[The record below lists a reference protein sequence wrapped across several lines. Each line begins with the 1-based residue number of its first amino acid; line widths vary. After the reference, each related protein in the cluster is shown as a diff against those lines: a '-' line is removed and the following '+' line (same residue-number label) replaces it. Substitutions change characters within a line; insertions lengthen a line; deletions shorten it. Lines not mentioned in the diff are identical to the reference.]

1 MNYFLLFTQHFDRD
15 KGLDY
20 GRLSLNHLDKGTLS
34 IWLATS
40 STKNKQ
46 YAESFHE
53 RGALIPP
60 QYRCHNLPNYTVQTK
75 PIPLPHIPGVEGN
88 FYKINPHFVTTDRG
102 GQRGDFGIHLDANH
116 PGSLG
121 CIVMGQ
127 DRFTQFEEQMSRL
140 RDLNLD
146 SIPLFVQYS

>member
-1 MNYFLLFTQHFDRD
+1 MYFLLFTQHFDRD

-20 GRLSLNHLDKGTLS
+20 GRLSLNHLQKGTLS

-46 YAESFHE
+46 YPESFHE

-60 QYRCHNLPNYTVQTK
+60 QYRCHNLPMYTVQTK
-75 PIPLPHIPGVEGN
+75 PIYMLHVSGVRGN
-88 FYKINPHFVTTDRG
+88 FYKINPHFVTTDKG
-102 GQRGDFGIHLDANH
+102 GQRGDFGIHLDANY

-121 CIVMGQ
+121 CIVMSE
-127 DRFTQFEEQMSRL
+127 DRFSKFEDEINKL
-140 RDLNLD
+140 RDSDID

>member
-1 MNYFLLFTQHFDRD
+1 MFFLLFTQHFDRD

-20 GRLSLNHLDKGTLS
+20 GRLSLNHLDKGTLT

-46 YAESFHE
+46 YSESFHS

-75 PIPLPHIPGVEGN
+75 PIPLPHVPGVEGN
-88 FYKINPHFVTTDRG
+88 FYKINPDFVTTDRG

-121 CIVMGQ
+121 CIVMSE
-127 DRFTQFEEQMSRL
+127 DRFNQFESEMDKL
-140 RDLNLD
+140 RDSNID
-146 SIPLFVQYS
+146 SVPLFVQYS